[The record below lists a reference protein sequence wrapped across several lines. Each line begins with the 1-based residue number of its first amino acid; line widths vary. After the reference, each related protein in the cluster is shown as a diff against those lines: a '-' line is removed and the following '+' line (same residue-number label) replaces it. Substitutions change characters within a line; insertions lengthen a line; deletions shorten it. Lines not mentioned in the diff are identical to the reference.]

1 MWCALRLRVERKKV
15 QSTEV
20 QSENKRVNNEQ
31 NPYYQPQ
38 GMPSMPPQGMPVPQG
53 GAFMPP
59 RPLKPRT
66 WRERMMRRFGMDTAM
81 QMPTKGALTIPN
93 WIVGKSVVFFFIS
106 MIACWMAFGHVPGV
120 DLWLVASISVVLFF
134 YGGASMSRSWA
145 STKEKRFLRNV
156 FVAGFL
162 VRLLWVL
169 YCYFF
174 FNPVHYGNT
183 FGDTADVSWYMPF
196 GEAIAQWIRNGFD
209 GSFEELRLTWHS
221 AIDDIGYPIWLGI
234 VYWLTGSISDVF
246 IPFFVKS
253 IIGAYC
259 AISIYRVAK
268 RHFGEGAARLAALF
282 VALNPNMVYWCG
294 TMMKETEMVFFV
306 CLAVDNF
313 DRVLSSGK
321 HYTFKTLLPG
331 LLAGLAL
338 MFFRTVLGLVFFL
351 AVFAHIVMASN
362 RVMSMGKK
370 ILAGVLVA
378 AVLAVSMGDRIRT
391 QSEKLLDAAHSDSQK
406 NNIEWRAET
415 NSLAKY
421 AGAAVF
427 APLIFTIPFPTMN
440 QASELQLTQMLL
452 MGGSYIKNIFSFFVI
467 LVLLMMLLSG
477 EWRRH
482 VFIVAYTGGY
492 LMVLVM
498 SAFAQSGRF
507 HMPIMPILMLFAAYG
522 VQIAKGN
529 AKLKQGFT
537 LVLVAEVLVCLAWNW
552 FKLKGR
558 GMI

>member
-1 MWCALRLRVERKKV
+1 MGFFLYLCGLICVWCALRLRVERKKV

-134 YGGASMSRSWA
+134 YGGVAMSRSWA

-156 FVAGFL
+156 FIAGFL

-246 IPFFVKS
+246 IPFFVTELLV
-253 IIGAYC
+253 ITNMFTHWVWNVDRNLVFHREWGEML
-259 AISIYRVAK
+259 IY
-268 RHFGEGAARLAALF
+268 LAALF
-282 VALNPNMVYWCG
+282 YYAAS
-294 TMMKETEMVFFV
+294 FV
-306 CLAVDNF
+306 
-313 DRVLSSGK
+313 VLISSWK
-321 HYTFKTLLPG
+321 VITSSKDMIT
-331 LLAGLAL
+331 
-338 MFFRTVLGLVFFL
+338 RTNGCWT
-351 AVFAHIVMASN
+351 
-362 RVMSMGKK
+362 
-370 ILAGVLVA
+370 IL
-378 AVLAVSMGDRIRT
+378 I
-391 QSEKLLDAAHSDSQK
+391 
-406 NNIEWRAET
+406 
-415 NSLAKY
+415 
-421 AGAAVF
+421 
-427 APLIFTIPFPTMN
+427 
-440 QASELQLTQMLL
+440 
-452 MGGSYIKNIFSFFVI
+452 SY
-467 LVLLMMLLSG
+467 
-477 EWRRH
+477 
-482 VFIVAYTGGY
+482 
-492 LMVLVM
+492 
-498 SAFAQSGRF
+498 
-507 HMPIMPILMLFAAYG
+507 
-522 VQIAKGN
+522 
-529 AKLKQGFT
+529 
-537 LVLVAEVLVCLAWNW
+537 
-552 FKLKGR
+552 
-558 GMI
+558 